1 MGVKSRKS
9 LKQFN
14 NDYLLLKW
22 IIIFLSVWQGDDF
35 YGWLRNQDKKIT
47 NLEDV
52 NLIIFILIIKIIK
65 LNPKNILEINFIF
78 LA

>member
-1 MGVKSRKS
+1 MGVNSRKS

-47 NLEDV
+47 NLDDF
-52 NLIIFILIIKIIK
+52 NLIIFFLALK
-65 LNPKNILEINFIF
+65 IF
-78 LA
+78 LPNN